1 MKKEVNLLKFYPKS
15 NRPIDERG
23 NLVTEEDRAKARK
36 FDVDYFDGD
45 RLTGYGGYNYNSRFW
60 EETVAHVTDFYKL
73 DNHSKILDVG
83 CAKGFMMHDL
93 QLLLPG
99 AEILGIDIS
108 QYAKDNAI
116 ESVKDKISVGNA
128 NNLPFADNYFDL
140 VIAINTLHNL
150 PRIDCKEALR
160 EINRV
165 TKQDAFIMNDAWRD
179 DEGKESMLNWNLT
192 ALTYMSCDDWLV
204 FFDEVNYIG
213 DYYWFF
219 DE

>member
-73 DNHSKILDVG
+73 DNHSRILDVG

-108 QYAKDNAI
+108 EYAKDNAI
-116 ESVKDKISVGNA
+116 ESVKEKISVGNA

-150 PRIDCKEALR
+150 PRIDCKEAFR

-165 TKQDAFIMNDAWRD
+165 TKKDAFVMNDAWRD

-204 FFDEVNYIG
+204 FFDEVDYQG

-219 DE
+219 AK

>member
-1 MKKEVNLLKFYPKS
+1 MNREVNLLKFYPKS

-73 DNHSKILDVG
+73 DNNSIILDVG

-116 ESVKDKISVGNA
+116 ESMKDKISVGNA
-128 NNLPFADNYFDL
+128 NNLPFADNHFDL

-150 PRIDCKEALR
+150 PRIDCKEAFR

-165 TKQDAFIMNDAWRD
+165 TKKDAFVMNDAWRD

-219 DE
+219 AE

>member
-1 MKKEVNLLKFYPKS
+1 
-15 NRPIDERG
+15 
-23 NLVTEEDRAKARK
+23 
-36 FDVDYFDGD
+36 
-45 RLTGYGGYNYNSRFW
+45 
-60 EETVAHVTDFYKL
+60 
-73 DNHSKILDVG
+73 
-83 CAKGFMMHDL
+83 MMHDL

-116 ESVKDKISVGNA
+116 ESMKDKISVGNA
-128 NNLPFADNYFDL
+128 NNLPFADNHFDL

-150 PRIDCKEALR
+150 PRIDCKEAFR

-165 TKQDAFIMNDAWRD
+165 TKKDAFVMNDAWRD

-219 DE
+219 AE

>member
-1 MKKEVNLLKFYPKS
+1 MNREVNLLKFYPKS

-45 RLTGYGGYNYNSRFW
+45 RLTGYGGYNYNPRFW
-60 EETVAHVTDFYKL
+60 EETVAHITDFYKL
-73 DNHSKILDVG
+73 DNNSIILDVG

-116 ESVKDKISVGNA
+116 ESMKDKISIGNA
-128 NNLPFADNYFDL
+128 NNLPFADNHFDL

-150 PRIDCKEALR
+150 PRIDCKEAFR

-165 TKQDAFIMNDAWRD
+165 TKKDAFVMNDAWRD

-219 DE
+219 AE